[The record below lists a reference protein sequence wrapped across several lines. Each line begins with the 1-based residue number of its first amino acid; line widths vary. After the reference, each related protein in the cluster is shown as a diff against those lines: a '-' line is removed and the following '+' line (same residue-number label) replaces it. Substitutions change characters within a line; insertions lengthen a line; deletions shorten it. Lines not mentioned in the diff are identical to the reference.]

1 VQIVGIVLVRNEDL
15 HVEQVIRNAAAFCDR
30 MHVADHMSTDRT
42 WRIVRGLAH
51 ELDHVDARRLSRIS
65 DSHALVE
72 DYAGTDTWVF
82 GVDGDEVY
90 DPEGLARLRE
100 ELRAGEYTE
109 YFRLVGNVLNCARLD
124 RAAGTATGY
133 LAPPSRPITKLYNF
147 AAIDSW
153 TGCYQRLHGGQI
165 AFRAGYGERSVAEI
179 GAVTPWEESPLR
191 CLHVCFVRRST
202 LDAEQV
208 HARPNMAELHV
219 DRRTRFPRLDR
230 LARFALRRRGAE
242 VSPWKQGK
250 YLRGE
255 LVTKD
260 ASAFLRSYVSA

>member
-1 VQIVGIVLVRNEDL
+1 MQIVGIVLVRNEDL
-15 HVEQVIRNAAAFCDR
+15 YVEQVIRNAAAFCDR
-30 MHVADHMSTDRT
+30 IHVADHMSTDRT
-42 WRIVRGLAH
+42 WRIVRGLAR
-51 ELDHVDARRLSRIS
+51 ELDHVDARRLGKVS

-72 DYAGTDTWVF
+72 GYAGTDTWVF

-100 ELRAGEYTE
+100 KLRAGEYAS
-109 YFRLVGNVLNCARLD
+109 YFKVVGNVLNCIRLEG
-124 RAAGTATGY
+124 GTATGY

-153 TGCYQRLHGGQI
+153 TGCHERLHGGQI
-165 AFRAGYGERSVAEI
+165 VFRPGYGEQSVAGI

-191 CLHVCFVRRST
+191 CLHVCLVRRST
-202 LDAEQV
+202 LDAEHG
-208 HARPNMAELHV
+208 HARPNMAELLV

-230 LARFALRRRGAE
+230 LARFALRRSAPE
-242 VSPWKQGK
+242 VSEWKQGK